1 MPKLTERP
9 LAPMQARF
17 VDEYL
22 VDLNASAAAAR
33 AGYSPRTCGQ
43 LGHRMLKNARIQ
55 AAIAEKARTATAK
68 VDLQTEDVL
77 RELVLMLRSDV
88 RHFTVDEAG
97 ELTLAHGAPADA
109 WRAVSSVKRRVKTN
123 RDGSTVR
130 EIEYRLWSKPDAAR
144 MSGEYLKLFTQK
156 TELSAPAGSGV
167 LAVPMPVDAAQWAA
181 MAALQ
186 QAALAMTPALAE
198 PSVPT

>member
-43 LGHRMLKNARIQ
+43 LGHRMLKDARIQ

-97 ELTLAHGAPADA
+97 ELTLADEPRWLDRPGDRVSPLVEAGRRAHVRRVLEAVHAED
-109 WRAVSSVKRRVKTN
+109 RAV
-123 RDGSTVR
+123 
-130 EIEYRLWSKPDAAR
+130 AAGGQR
-144 MSGEYLKLFTQK
+144 CPRG
-156 TELSAPAGSGV
+156 AHAR
-167 LAVPMPVDAAQWAA
+167 
-181 MAALQ
+181 
-186 QAALAMTPALAE
+186 
-198 PSVPT
+198 